1 MSSSSAHVL
10 KLNSFLNENAR
21 PPMPF
26 MVETAQPGK
35 PGSIETPGSHNKA
48 LLPGDGGHVH
58 HPEDQ
63 GTRLPALRKDSRSR
77 QWLVLCTH
85 MGVYTFVCVCVCF
98 LLISPFTPKMS

>member
-63 GTRLPALRKDSRSR
+63 GEPAAIS
-77 QWLVLCTH
+77 H
-85 MGVYTFVCVCVCF
+85 MG
-98 LLISPFTPKMS
+98 SPGLQEGQTPEPLE